1 MSLPED
7 LFLRVCV
14 LCFALFTLHSP
25 RIQAQL
31 EDPTIEDC
39 LPSISLCPTEASL
52 RLPTEEVE
60 GSLTSA
66 LKKASSRSVDNTVVL
81 SLTHSALS
89 EGVQRANNTLLQIWV
104 VVAVDED
111 GFQQCQEFADGR
123 FPGLTCARDPFFLV
137 DPISEEAVNGRHRNW
152 LPFRWR
158 SVELMVASVQSG
170 YNVIFTNPG
179 VSWLRDPRPD
189 FQQLADVDLALL
201 PLYRNAEYQKWLAGN
216 DIGSP
221 GPVSGDMFFMRS
233 SPQGRAFGRQW
244 IAAGAQE
251 IHKIGHRS
259 FHEGLGLS

>member
-1 MSLPED
+1 MY
-7 LFLRVCV
+7 FIT
-14 LCFALFTLHSP
+14 FW
-25 RIQAQL
+25 
-31 EDPTIEDC
+31 
-39 LPSISLCPTEASL
+39 
-52 RLPTEEVE
+52 RLGGE
-60 GSLTSA
+60 
-66 LKKASSRSVDNTVVL
+66 
-81 SLTHSALS
+81 
-89 EGVQRANNTLLQIWV
+89 Q
-104 VVAVDED
+104 
-111 GFQQCQEFADGR
+111 
-123 FPGLTCARDPFFLV
+123 
-137 DPISEEAVNGRHRNW
+137 EAVNGRHRNW

-259 FHEGLGLS
+259 FHEAISMAPGLVGISMAPGLAAISMAPGLAAISMAPGLVGISMAPGL